1 MSLEEKM
8 ELFQRSKTQDLNSF
22 LGTLTRNQ
30 REALWK
36 KFERARGSTKDPKV
50 EEVWNT
56 VCKGK
61 NSDQH
66 KKQLLKVFLQTKGE
80 LKNSQAWQKEVLSLQ
95 QTSGH
100 RSSLEWVPFA
110 TILHRYGLQVKKGTI
125 LVQKDP
131 LDDDEWQFALAK
143 NVDYSATEQ
152 RHEVAAEQVGKME
165 VCNWMKVKAKGFL
178 GNEEGSADQ
187 ALRDVM
193 PQKASKHMKALLPPP
208 PSDSESSEHAAS
220 SSKRQKK
227 DAEAS
232 KGKDKQVI
240 EAEVLSDMGSSAVAG
255 ELKKRVEKM
264 LKLLQAVKKEVGTSK
279 VKDHLHGPETDLKKL
294 LKTKMNAESAK
305 GKLFDAAMAIK
316 TAKKL

>member
-1 MSLEEKM
+1 
-8 ELFQRSKTQDLNSF
+8 
-22 LGTLTRNQ
+22 
-30 REALWK
+30 
-36 KFERARGSTKDPKV
+36 
-50 EEVWNT
+50 
-56 VCKGK
+56 
-61 NSDQH
+61 
-66 KKQLLKVFLQTKGE
+66 
-80 LKNSQAWQKEVLSLQ
+80 
-95 QTSGH
+95 
-100 RSSLEWVPFA
+100 
-110 TILHRYGLQVKKGTI
+110 
-125 LVQKDP
+125 
-131 LDDDEWQFALAK
+131 
-143 NVDYSATEQ
+143 VDYSATEQ